1 MDRLPRMRICKGGER
16 IMVKIFTKSYWK
28 NNWAKA
34 LGQFFIHL
42 TMAILLFC
50 MIYPFLMSV
59 WCAFKTT
66 VEYDISKFYP
76 TFPLKLSNVSS
87 AFDKVGGYM
96 FNTVAVAVFGVV
108 GSLFIASLASF
119 VFATMRFPGKKIFFM
134 MVICLMMIP
143 GCLTLVP
150 QFLLYKNLNL
160 NNKLIAVLLPQL
172 TVQPIGQVFLL
183 TMVFSA
189 LPRDLFNAAEIDGAN
204 PFQVYTNVA
213 IPVSIPILVTQA
225 IMQIN
230 GLWNDYLW
238 PMTVI
243 STNYEALTI
252 SAGLVIEL
260 RTQYSQ
266 NMPITYAGYLIASL
280 PLVCIFL
287 FGNKFYIQGLM
298 SSSIKM

>member
-1 MDRLPRMRICKGGER
+1 MTA
-16 IMVKIFTKSYWK
+16 KIFRKSYWRT
-28 NNWAKA
+28 NWSHII
-34 LGQFFIHL
+34 GQTFIHI

-50 MIYPFLMSV
+50 MIYPLLMSV

-76 TFPLKLSNVSS
+76 TLPFKLSNLAA
-87 AFDKVGGYM
+87 AFDKVGGYVY
-96 FNTVAVAVFGVV
+96 NTLAVALFGVI
-108 GSLFIASLASF
+108 GSLFISSLASYA
-119 VFATMRFPGKKIFFM
+119 FATMHFPGKQVFFM
-134 MVICLMMIP
+134 MVVCLMMIP

-150 QFLLYKNLNL
+150 QFLLYKNLHL
-160 NNKLIAVLLPQL
+160 NNKLLAILLPQL
-172 TVQPIGQVFLL
+172 TTQPVGQVFLL

-189 LPRDLFNAAEIDGAN
+189 LPKDLFNAADIDGASQ
-204 PFQVYTNVA
+204 FQIYYNIA
-213 IPVSIPILVTQA
+213 IPVSIPILITQA

-260 RTQYSQ
+260 RTQYTQ
-266 NMPITYAGYLIASL
+266 NMPITYSGYLIASL
-280 PLVCIFL
+280 PLVCLFL

>member
-1 MDRLPRMRICKGGER
+1 MISKYLK
-16 IMVKIFTKSYWK
+16 KTYWQS
-28 NNWAKA
+28 NWSKA
-34 LGQFFIHL
+34 LGQLFIAL

-50 MIYPFLMSV
+50 MIYPLFMSV

-66 VEYDISKFYP
+66 VEYDVSKFYP
-76 TFPLKLSNVSS
+76 TLPLKLSNVAT
-87 AFDKVGGYM
+87 AFEKVGGYM
-96 FNTVAVAVFGVV
+96 FNTIAVAVFGVV
-108 GSLFIASLASF
+108 GSLFIAALASF
-119 VFATMRFPGKKIFFM
+119 AFAKMDFPGKKIFFM

-150 QFLLYKNLNL
+150 QFLQYKTLNL
-160 NNKLIAVLLPQL
+160 NNKLVAILLPQL
-172 TVQPIGQVFLL
+172 TAQPVGQVFLL
-183 TMVFSA
+183 TMIFKA
-189 LPRDLFNAAEIDGAN
+189 LPRDLFNAAEIDGASE
-204 PFQVYTNVA
+204 FQVFLKIAV
-213 IPVSIPILVTQA
+213 PVSIPILVTQA

-243 STNYEALTI
+243 STNYEKLTI

-260 RTQYSQ
+260 RNQYSQ
-266 NMPITYAGYLIASL
+266 NMPVTYAGYLIASL
-280 PLVCIFL
+280 PLLVMFL

>member
-1 MDRLPRMRICKGGER
+1 MQIKYLR
-16 IMVKIFTKSYWK
+16 KSYWK
-28 NNWAKA
+28 NNWSKA
-34 LGQFFIHL
+34 LGQLFIHL
-42 TMAILLFC
+42 TMALLLFC
-50 MIYPFLMSV
+50 MVYPFLMSV
-59 WCAFKTT
+59 WCAFKTMT
-66 VEYDISKFYP
+66 EYDISKFYP
-76 TFPLKLSNVSS
+76 TLPLKLSNVST

-96 FNTVAVAVFGVV
+96 FNTVAVAVFGVT

-119 VFATMRFPGKKIFFM
+119 AFATTHFPGKKMFFM

-150 QFLLYKNLNL
+150 QFLLYKNLGL
-160 NNKLIAVLLPQL
+160 NNKLIAILLPQL
-172 TVQPIGQVFLL
+172 TVQPVGQVFLL
-183 TMVFSA
+183 SMVFGA
-189 LPRDLFNAAEIDGAN
+189 LPKDLFSAAEIDGAN
-204 PFQVYTNVA
+204 PFQVYRHVA
-213 IPVSIPILVTQA
+213 LPVSIPILVTQA

-252 SAGLVIEL
+252 SAGLTIEL

-280 PLVCIFL
+280 PLLCIFL

>member
-1 MDRLPRMRICKGGER
+1 MTIKYLR
-16 IMVKIFTKSYWK
+16 KSYWET
-28 NNWAKA
+28 NWSKV
-34 LGQFFIHL
+34 LGQIFIHL
-42 TMAILLFC
+42 MMAILLFC
-50 MIYPFLMSV
+50 MIYPFFMSV

-76 TFPLKLSNVSS
+76 TLPLKLSNVSA
-87 AFDKVGGYM
+87 AFSKVGGYM
-96 FNTVAVAVFGVV
+96 FNTVAVAVFGVL
-108 GSLFIASLASF
+108 GSLFIAALSSF
-119 VFATMRFPGKKIFFM
+119 AFATMQFPGKKLFFM

-160 NNKLIAVLLPQL
+160 NNKLVAILLPQL
-172 TVQPIGQVFLL
+172 TTQPVGQVFLL
-183 TMVFSA
+183 TMIFSA
-189 LPRDLFNAAEIDGAN
+189 LPRDLFNAAEIDGASH
-204 PFQVYTNVA
+204 FQVFWNIAV
-213 IPVSIPILVTQA
+213 PVSVPILITQA

-266 NMPITYAGYLIASL
+266 NMPITYSGYLIASL

>member
-1 MDRLPRMRICKGGER
+1 MMK
-16 IMVKIFTKSYWK
+16 KYFSKSYWRANFK
-28 NNWAKA
+28 SII
-34 LGQFFIHL
+34 GQTLIHL
-42 TMAILLFC
+42 TMAFLLCC

-66 VEYDISKFYP
+66 VEYDISKFWP
-76 TFPLKLSNVSS
+76 TLPLKYSNVSA
-87 AFDKVGGYM
+87 AFEKVGGYM
-96 FNTVAVAVFGVV
+96 FNTIAVAVFGVV
-108 GSLFIASLASF
+108 GSLFISSIASYA
-119 VFATMRFPGKKIFFM
+119 FATMQFPGKKIFFM

-150 QFLLYKNLNL
+150 QFLLYKNLDL
-160 NNKLIAVLLPQL
+160 NNKLIAILLPQL
-172 TVQPIGQVFLL
+172 TAQPVGQVFLL
-183 TMVFSA
+183 TMIFTS
-189 LPRDLFNAAEIDGAN
+189 LPRDLFNAADIDGASQ
-204 PFQVYTNVA
+204 FQIYYNIA
-213 IPVSIPILVTQA
+213 IPVCVPILITLA

-260 RTQYSQ
+260 RQQYSQ
-266 NMPITYAGYLIASL
+266 NMPVTYAGYLIASL
-280 PLVCIFL
+280 PLVCLFL
-287 FGNKFYIQGLM
+287 FGNRFYIQGLM

>member
-1 MDRLPRMRICKGGER
+1 MKKYFR
-16 IMVKIFTKSYWK
+16 KSYWQA
-28 NNWAKA
+28 NRSRII
-34 LGQFFIHL
+34 GQSLIHL

-50 MIYPFLMSV
+50 MVYPFLMSV

-76 TFPLKLSNVSS
+76 TLPLKISNVSA

-96 FNTVAVAVFGVV
+96 FNTIAVAVFGVI
-108 GSLFIASLASF
+108 GSLFISSLASYA
-119 VFATMRFPGKKIFFM
+119 FATMQFPGKKVFFM
-134 MVICLMMIP
+134 LVICLMMIP

-150 QFLLYKNLNL
+150 QFLLYKSLNL
-160 NNKLIAVLLPQL
+160 NNKLIAILLPQL
-172 TVQPIGQVFLL
+172 TTQPVGQVFLL
-183 TMVFSA
+183 TMIFGS
-189 LPRDLFNAAEIDGAN
+189 LPRDLFNAADIDGASQ
-204 PFQVYTNVA
+204 FQIYYNIA
-213 IPVSIPILVTQA
+213 IPVSVPILITLA

-243 STNYEALTI
+243 STNYESLTI

-260 RTQYSQ
+260 RQQYSQ
-266 NMPITYAGYLIASL
+266 NMPVTYAGYLIASL
-280 PLVCIFL
+280 PLVCLFL

>member
-1 MDRLPRMRICKGGER
+1 MEGKYLR
-16 IMVKIFTKSYWK
+16 KSYWRA
-28 NNWAKA
+28 NWSHI
-34 LGQFFIHL
+34 LGQACIHL
-42 TMAILLFC
+42 TMAGLIFC

-66 VEYDISKFYP
+66 VEYDVSKFYP
-76 TFPLKLSNVSS
+76 TLPLKLSNVSA
-87 AFDKVGGYM
+87 AFGKVGGYV
-96 FNTVAVAVFGVV
+96 FNTIAVAVFGVI
-108 GSLFIASLASF
+108 GSLFISSLASYA
-119 VFATMRFPGKKIFFM
+119 FATMRFPGKKLFFM
-134 MVICLMMIP
+134 MVVCLIMIP

-150 QFLLYKNLNL
+150 QFLLYKELHL
-160 NNKLIAVLLPQL
+160 NNKLIAILLPQL
-172 TVQPIGQVFLL
+172 TMQPVGQVFLL
-183 TMVFSA
+183 TMIFKS
-189 LPRDLFNAAEIDGAN
+189 LPKDLFNAADIDGASQ
-204 PFQVYTNVA
+204 FQIYYNIA
-213 IPVSIPILVTQA
+213 IPVSVPILITQA

-243 STNYEALTI
+243 STNYESLTI

-266 NMPITYAGYLIASL
+266 NMPVTYAGYLIASL
-280 PLVCIFL
+280 PLVCLFL

>member
-1 MDRLPRMRICKGGER
+1 MTRKYLR
-16 IMVKIFTKSYWK
+16 KSYWQA
-28 NNWAKA
+28 NWSQA
-34 LGQFFIHL
+34 LGQTVIHL

-59 WCAFKTT
+59 WCSFKTT

-76 TFPLKLSNVSS
+76 TLPLKLSNVSA
-87 AFDKVGGYM
+87 AFHKVGGYV
-96 FNTVAVAVFGVV
+96 FNTVAVAVFGVL
-108 GSLFIASLASF
+108 GSLFISSIASYA
-119 VFATMRFPGKKIFFM
+119 FATMHFPGKRIFFM
-134 MVICLMMIP
+134 MVVCLMMIP
-143 GCLTLVP
+143 GCLTLIP

-160 NNKLIAVLLPQL
+160 NNKLIAILLPQF
-172 TVQPIGQVFLL
+172 TTQPVGQVFLL

-189 LPRDLFNAAEIDGAN
+189 LPKDLFHAADIDGASQ
-204 PFQVYTNVA
+204 FQIYSNIA
-213 IPVSIPILVTQA
+213 IPVSVPILITQA

-266 NMPITYAGYLIASL
+266 NMPVTYAGYLIASL
-280 PLVCIFL
+280 PLIFLFL